1 MRIAYVI
8 NSLEGGGAASAVPPV
23 ARILRS
29 EGCALRVLALT
40 PRDMRGMQ
48 ALEQAGVPTLVRAG
62 GEKDH
67 LSALHWLG
75 ARVRDWEPDL
85 IWTSLTR
92 ATLLGQI
99 VGQRFDIPVVSWQH
113 NAFLKRANRWL
124 LRLRQH
130 RSVAWIADSR
140 CVAELTHQRL
150 HIERDRIALWPLF
163 CAEADAPQAT
173 PWRQGQPVRIGSLGR
188 LHYSK
193 GYDVLIQALA
203 RLRAEGFDP
212 PVPIEVEIAGD
223 GALRAEL
230 SAQAAALGISNLRF
244 VGYVQSSDFLCGL
257 HLYLQPS
264 RREGL
269 CIAAHE
275 AMQAGLPVL
284 ASAVGELPHS
294 IRAGRTGGLVPAGD
308 AGALAGMLHA
318 LLKDPESLAA
328 MGRAARDH
336 VLERFGGTAFS
347 AAGSAALQRVRALHP
362 MDQDTAVG
370 VPVAKTAARVA
381 ETVSQ

>member
-40 PRDMRGMQ
+40 PRDMRGLQ
-48 ALEQAGVPTLVRAG
+48 SLEQAEVPTLVRPG

-67 LSALHWLG
+67 VSALRWIE
-75 ARVRDWEPDL
+75 AQVRDWQPDL

-99 VGQRFDIPVVSWQH
+99 VGERLGIPVVSWQH
-113 NAFLKRANRWL
+113 NAFLKRANRLL
-124 LRLRQH
+124 LRLRQR

-150 HIERDRIALWPLF
+150 HIEQDRIALWPLF
-163 CAEADAPQAT
+163 CAEADAPQAK
-173 PWRQGQPVRIGSLGR
+173 PWQPGQPVRIGSLGR

-203 RLRAEGFDP
+203 RLRADGFDP
-212 PVPIEVEIAGD
+212 PVPIEIEIGGD
-223 GALRAEL
+223 GALRAAL
-230 SAQAAALGISNLRF
+230 TAQAVALGIPNLRF
-244 VGYVQSSDFLCGL
+244 VGYVRSSDFLCGL

-294 IRAGRTGGLVPAGD
+294 IRAGRTGSLVPAGD
-308 AGALAGMLHA
+308 AIALAGMLHK
-318 LLKDPESLAA
+318 LLENPLSLAA
-328 MGRAARDH
+328 MGRAARDY
-336 VLERFGGTAFS
+336 VLERFGGSAFS
-347 AAGSAALQRVRALHP
+347 AAGRAALQQVNALRHSGP
-362 MDQDTAVG
+362 DAT
-370 VPVAKTAARVA
+370 VPIAVAKTITRVA
-381 ETVSQ
+381 ETVPR